1 MAAAQ
6 RGHRG
11 NQKSAGQSFGRS
23 QPDRAPKLAVLARGA
38 AFDLNRRRLDF
49 FAQFFDGF
57 AGAREREPIGR
68 ALD

>member
-11 NQKSAGQSFGRS
+11 NEKSGSESFGRS
-23 QPDRAPKLAVLARGA
+23 QPDCAPKLAVLSCSPP
-38 AFDLNRRRLDF
+38 FDLKRRRFDL
-49 FAQFFDGF
+49 FAQFFDSF
-57 AGAREREPIGR
+57 AGSREREPVGR